1 MRKIISNASPL
12 IGLCSISLL
21 HILKELWNEIII
33 PEAVYR
39 EVVINGSGKPG
50 ASVIAEACHKWITV
64 SSVKNMQVT
73 QVLRALLDE
82 GESEVIALG
91 QEINADMLLLDN
103 REPRLFA
110 SAINLNVIGTVG
122 IIKLAWHKGLIKE
135 PAEEIYRL
143 RDKGFWISNSLIEQ
157 IKKEMGR

>member
-50 ASVIAEACHKWITV
+50 ASVIADACHNING
-64 SSVKNMQVT
+64 S
-73 QVLRALLDE
+73 RFLL
-82 GESEVIALG
+82 
-91 QEINADMLLLDN
+91 
-103 REPRLFA
+103 
-110 SAINLNVIGTVG
+110 
-122 IIKLAWHKGLIKE
+122 
-135 PAEEIYRL
+135 
-143 RDKGFWISNSLIEQ
+143 
-157 IKKEMGR
+157 